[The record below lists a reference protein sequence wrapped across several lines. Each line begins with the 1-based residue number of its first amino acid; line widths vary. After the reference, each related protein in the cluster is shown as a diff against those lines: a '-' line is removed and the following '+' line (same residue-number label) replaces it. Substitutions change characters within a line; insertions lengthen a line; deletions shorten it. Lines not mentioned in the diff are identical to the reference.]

1 MFWPCFRFTWEYE
14 FRDAYICNRQTGLY
28 QFSAPFLERTRELQY
43 FRMAPKFFAEFPELK
58 ADIQVAPPQPDPNS
72 LDFDRGLEGLGL
84 VTCQGMDPL
93 PSGFLE
99 GDGFPQMD
107 WSGNQAN
114 MTVGEV

>member
-28 QFSAPFLERTRELQY
+28 QFSAPFVECARELQY
-43 FRMAPKFFAEFPELK
+43 FRMSAKFFAEFPELK
-58 ADIQVAPPQPDPNS
+58 ADIQVADPQPEPSSVDFNRD
-72 LDFDRGLEGLGL
+72 LDGFSMAAP
-84 VTCQGMDPL
+84 QGMDSL
-93 PSGFLE
+93 PTGFLE

-114 MTVGEV
+114 MRVGEV